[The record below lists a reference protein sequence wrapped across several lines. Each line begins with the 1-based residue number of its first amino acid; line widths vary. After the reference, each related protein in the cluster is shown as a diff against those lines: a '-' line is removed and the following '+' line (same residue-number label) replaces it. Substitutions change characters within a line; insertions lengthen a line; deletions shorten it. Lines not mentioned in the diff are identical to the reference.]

1 MITQKI
7 ASFIVETDY
16 EHIPQEAIRNA
27 KNAMVDC
34 LGIALASST
43 ESAVQVVAEQLRR
56 MGAVSEAGVIC
67 QGFKTVAEL
76 AAWVNGTACHTLDYD
91 DVFPSEVG
99 YNCHPTVAIL
109 PAILALGEKYRI
121 SGKNTLL
128 AYIIGIETESR
139 IGLACGRQQSE
150 LGWHPT
156 PILGSIGAA
165 AAAAKVLGLTTAQV
179 QMALGIAGSLAG
191 GLRQNFGTMTKSLHA
206 GNAARNGVV
215 AGLLAKNR
223 FTANKDIL
231 DGPFGFCSVFSA
243 GKGLEL
249 AEVAR
254 DLGDSWH
261 TVLPGISVKPYPSCR
276 ATHSGIDA
284 ILHLKKKYYIEA
296 NEVAEVTCNVSPMIP
311 DIAMQ
316 HKPIDALEGKFSLEY
331 CVAIALLDGEV
342 SLKQFTDEKVL
353 NTEVQNLIQKIRL
366 AHPPNWPTGVNL
378 TQEVMVKLK
387 DGREYSHRVD
397 TPKGDPKNPMTD
409 EEILT
414 KFKDCASLAP
424 VPLEA
429 EHLLEMIHKIES
441 LDDITELMNIM
452 TYGSNGQGDII

>member
-1 MITQKI
+1 MITQKM

-16 EHIPQEAIRNA
+16 DHTPQEAVRNA
-27 KNAMVDC
+27 KNAIIDC

-43 ESAVQVVAEQLRR
+43 ESAVQIVAEQVRR
-56 MGAVSEAGVIC
+56 MGTISEAGVIC
-67 QGFKTVAEL
+67 QGFKTVTDL
-76 AAWVNGTACHTLDYD
+76 AAWVNGTVCHTLDYD
-91 DVFPSEVG
+91 DVFPSSAG

-128 AYIIGIETESR
+128 AYIIGVEIESR

-156 PILGSIGAA
+156 PVLGSIGAT
-165 AAAAKVLGLTTAQV
+165 AAAAKILELTTAQV
-179 QMALGIAGSLAG
+179 QVALGIASSLAG

-215 AGLLAKNR
+215 ASLLAKNG

-231 DGPFGFCSVFSA
+231 DGPFGFCNVFSA
-243 GKGLEL
+243 GRGIEL

-254 DLGDSWH
+254 DLGDSWYI
-261 TVLPGISVKPYPSCR
+261 VSPGISVKPYPSCR
-276 ATHSGIDA
+276 ATHSSVDA
-284 ILHLKKKYYIEA
+284 ILHLKKEYNIEA
-296 NEVAEVTCNVSPMIP
+296 NEVAEITCNVSPMIP

-316 HKPIDALEGKFSLEY
+316 HKPTDALEGKFSLEY
-331 CVAIALLDGEV
+331 CVAIALRDGEV
-342 SLKQFTDEKVL
+342 SLKQFTDAKVL
-353 NTEVQNLIQKIRL
+353 STEVQNFIQKIRL
-366 AHPPNWPTGVNL
+366 AHPQNWPTGVDL

-409 EEILT
+409 EEMLT

-429 EHLLEMIHKIES
+429 EHLLELIHKIES
-441 LDDITELMNIM
+441 LDDITVLMNIM
-452 TYGSNGQGDII
+452 TYGSNR

>member
-1 MITQKI
+1 MMTQKM

-16 EHIPQEAIRNA
+16 DQIPKEAIRNA
-27 KNAMVDC
+27 KTAIVDC

-43 ESAVQVVAEQLRR
+43 EPAVQVVTEQVRR

-76 AAWVNGTACHTLDYD
+76 AAWVNGTVCHTLDYD
-91 DVFPSEVG
+91 DVFPSKVG

-109 PAILALGEKYRI
+109 PAVMALGEKYGI

-128 AYIIGIETESR
+128 AYIIGIEAESR
-139 IGLACGRQQSE
+139 VGLACGKPQSE

-156 PILGSIGAA
+156 SILGSIGAA

-179 QMALGIAGSLAG
+179 QVALGIASSLAC

-215 AGLLAKNR
+215 AGLLAKNH

-231 DGPFGFCSVFSA
+231 DGPFGFCNVFSA

-249 AEVAR
+249 ANVVR

-261 TVLPGISVKPYPSCR
+261 TFSPGISIKPYPSCR
-276 ATHSGIDA
+276 AIHSSIDA
-284 ILHLKKKYYIEA
+284 ILHLKKEHHIEA

-311 DIAMQ
+311 DIAIQ
-316 HKPIDALEGKFSLEY
+316 HKPTNALEGKFSLEY
-331 CVAIALLDGEV
+331 CVAIALIDGEV
-342 SLKQFTDEKVL
+342 TLKQFTDEKVL
-353 NTEVQNLIQKIRL
+353 GTEAQNLLQKIRL
-366 AHPPNWPTGVNL
+366 AHPENWPTGVNL
-378 TQEVMVKLK
+378 TQEVIVRLK
-387 DGREYSHRVD
+387 DGREYSHRVNI
-397 TPKGDPKNPMTD
+397 PKGDPKNPMTD

-414 KFKDCASLAP
+414 KFKDCARLAP
-424 VPLEA
+424 VSLEA
-429 EHLLEMIHKIES
+429 ERLLELIHKIES
-441 LDDITELMNIM
+441 LDNIVELMNVM
-452 TYGSNGQGDII
+452 TYGSNRQGDIV